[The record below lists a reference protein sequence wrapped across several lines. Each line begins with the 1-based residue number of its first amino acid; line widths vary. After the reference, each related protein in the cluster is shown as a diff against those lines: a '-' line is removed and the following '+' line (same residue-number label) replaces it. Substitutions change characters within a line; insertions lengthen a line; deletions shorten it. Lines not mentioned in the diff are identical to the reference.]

1 VTNPTTDN
9 IRNIALIGPAGT
21 GKTTLAERLLAHAKA
36 IKTAGTI
43 ERGDTVCDYDPQEQA
58 LRHSLD
64 PTLCY
69 YDTKGTHINLIDTP
83 GYPDFIGRAITVL
96 PAVETAA
103 LVLSANAGIET
114 GVRRLMT
121 AAKESGLCRMII
133 INQID
138 TDPAHLGE
146 LLGQIQD
153 VFGRRCL
160 PLNLPAENGSR
171 VRGCFFSKEGGDTD
185 FSSVAEAH
193 TEIIDQVVEV
203 DEELMEAYLESGE
216 DLDPGK
222 LHDAFEKALREG
234 HLMPVCFVSAATGAG
249 LDALGEIFIRLMP
262 SPAEGNPPMFF
273 KGEGED
279 AAAVEVVPDPSR
291 HVVAHVF
298 KVLVDP
304 YVGRMGI
311 FRIHQGTVTANS
323 QLYIGDGR
331 KPFKVSHLYRM
342 QGKETREIPSAGPG
356 DICVVAKVDE
366 IHYDA
371 VLHDSHD
378 EDHYH
383 HQRAPFPPPMQ
394 GLAIEP
400 ARRGDEQKLSDALHR
415 LSAEDP
421 CLQVEHRASTNE
433 TVVLGLGDLHLR
445 LTLERMKERYNVEVN
460 THLPSI
466 PYRETITAKAEGH
479 HRHKKQT
486 GGAGQFGEV
495 FLRVEKLA
503 RGAGFEFMD
512 KVVGGAI
519 PTQFIPAVEKGVRQA
534 LETGAV
540 AGYPMQDIRVTVYD
554 GKHHPVDSKE
564 VAFVTAG
571 KKAFLDAVEKARPI
585 VLEPIVELDITIPA
599 DAVGN
604 ITGDLSSRR
613 GRILGN
619 TTLAG
624 NRVVIHS
631 EIPLAEVQD
640 YQSQL
645 KSLTGG
651 AGTYTV
657 SFSRY
662 EPVPPRTQQ
671 ELAEKHVE
679 AATA

>member
-21 GKTTLAERLLAHAKA
+21 GKTTLAERLLAHAGA
-36 IKTAGTI
+36 VKTAGTI

-58 LRHSLD
+58 LRHTLD

-69 YDTKGTHINLIDTP
+69 YDTQGKHINLIDTP

-133 INQID
+133 VNQID

-146 LLGQIQD
+146 LLGQIQE

-160 PLNLPAENGSR
+160 PLNLPAENGTR

-203 DEELMEAYLESGE
+203 DEDLMEAYLESGE

-234 HLMPVCFVSAATGAG
+234 HLMPVCFVSAATGVG

-262 SPAEGNPPMFF
+262 SPAEGNPPVFF

-279 AAAVEVVPDPSR
+279 AVPVEVVPDPSS

-304 YVGRMGI
+304 YVGRMGV
-311 FRIHQGTVTANS
+311 FRIHQGTVTSNS

-383 HQRAPFPPPMQ
+383 RQPAPFPPPMQ

-421 CLQVEHRASTNE
+421 CLKVEHRASTNE

-466 PYRETITAKAEGH
+466 PYRETITAKADGH

-503 RGAGFEFMD
+503 RGAGFEFVD
-512 KVVGGAI
+512 EVVGGSI
-519 PTQFIPAVEKGVRQA
+519 PSQFIPAVEKGVRQA
-534 LETGAV
+534 LESGAV
-540 AGYPMQDIRVTVYD
+540 AGYPLQDIRVSVYD

-619 TTLAG
+619 TTLGG

-651 AGTYTV
+651 AGTYTL

-671 ELAEKHVE
+671 ELVEKHSE

>member
-1 VTNPTTDN
+1 M
-9 IRNIALIGPAGT
+9 
-21 GKTTLAERLLAHAKA
+21 K
-36 IKTAGTI
+36 
-43 ERGDTVCDYDPQEQA
+43 
-58 LRHSLD
+58 
-64 PTLCY
+64 
-69 YDTKGTHINLIDTP
+69 
-83 GYPDFIGRAITVL
+83 
-96 PAVETAA
+96 
-103 LVLSANAGIET
+103 
-114 GVRRLMT
+114 
-121 AAKESGLCRMII
+121 
-133 INQID
+133 
-138 TDPAHLGE
+138 
-146 LLGQIQD
+146 
-153 VFGRRCL
+153 
-160 PLNLPAENGSR
+160 
-171 VRGCFFSKEGGDTD
+171 
-185 FSSVAEAH
+185 
-193 TEIIDQVVEV
+193 
-203 DEELMEAYLESGE
+203 
-216 DLDPGK
+216 
-222 LHDAFEKALREG
+222 
-234 HLMPVCFVSAATGAG
+234 
-249 LDALGEIFIRLMP
+249 
-262 SPAEGNPPMFF
+262 
-273 KGEGED
+273 
-279 AAAVEVVPDPSR
+279 
-291 HVVAHVF
+291 
-298 KVLVDP
+298 
-304 YVGRMGI
+304 
-311 FRIHQGTVTANS
+311 
-323 QLYIGDGR
+323 
-331 KPFKVSHLYRM
+331 
-342 QGKETREIPSAGPG
+342 
-356 DICVVAKVDE
+356 
-366 IHYDA
+366 
-371 VLHDSHD
+371 
-378 EDHYH
+378 
-383 HQRAPFPPPMQ
+383 
-394 GLAIEP
+394 
-400 ARRGDEQKLSDALHR
+400 
-415 LSAEDP
+415 
-421 CLQVEHRASTNE
+421 VEHRASTNE

-445 LTLERMKERYNVEVN
+445 LTLERMKERFNVEVN

-519 PTQFIPAVEKGVRQA
+519 PSQFIPAVEKGVRQA

>member
-1 VTNPTTDN
+1 MTTTKTAA
-9 IRNIALIGPAGT
+9 IRNIALVGPAGT
-21 GKTTLAERLLAHAKA
+21 GKTTLAEQLLANAGA
-36 IKTAGTI
+36 ITAAGTI
-43 ERGDTVCDYDPQEQA
+43 ERGDTVCDHDPQEQA
-58 LRHSLD
+58 LGHTLD

-69 YDTKGTHINLIDTP
+69 YDAKGTHINIIDTP

-114 GVRRLMT
+114 GVRRLMA
-121 AAKESGLCRMII
+121 AAKDSGLCRMII
-133 INQID
+133 VNQID
-138 TDPAHLGE
+138 TDPSHLGQ
-146 LLGQIQD
+146 LLDQIQQ
-153 VFGRRCL
+153 VFGKRCL
-160 PLNLPAENGSR
+160 PLNLPAENGTK
-171 VRGCFFSKEGGDTD
+171 VRGCFFKPEGGDTD

-203 DEELMEAYLESGE
+203 DEALMEAYLESGDE
-216 DLDPGK
+216 LAPEQ

-234 HLMPVCFVSAATGAG
+234 HLMPVCFVSAITGVG
-249 LDALGEIFIRLMP
+249 LNALSDAFIRLMP
-262 SPAEGNPPMFF
+262 NPAEGNPPAFF
-273 KGEGED
+273 KGEGD
-279 AAAVEVVPDPSR
+279 AAEPVRVVPEPDQ
-291 HVVAHVF
+291 HVIAHVF
-298 KVLVDP
+298 KVVVDP
-304 YVGRMGI
+304 YVGKMGY
-311 FRIHQGTVTANS
+311 FRIHQGTVTPNS
-323 QLYIGDGR
+323 QLFIGDGR

-356 DICVVAKVDE
+356 DICVVAKVDD

-383 HQRAPFPPPMQ
+383 LKPAPFPPPMQ

-421 CLQVEHRASTNE
+421 CLKVEHRATTNE

-445 LTLERMKERYNVEVN
+445 LTLERMKERYNVELT
-460 THLPSI
+460 THPPSI
-466 PYRETITAKAEGH
+466 PYRETITSKAEGH

-495 FLRVEKLA
+495 FLRIEKLD
-503 RGAGFEFMD
+503 RGSGFEFQD

-519 PTQFIPAVEKGVRQA
+519 PSQFIPAVEKGVRQA
-534 LETGAV
+534 LEGGAV
-540 AGYPMQDIRVTVYD
+540 AGFPLQDVRVTVYD

-564 VAFVTAG
+564 IAFVTAG
-571 KKAFLDAVEKARPI
+571 KKAFYDAVEKARPI

-619 TTLAG
+619 TTLSG
-624 NRVVIHS
+624 GRVVIHS
-631 EIPLAEVQD
+631 EIPLAEVQG

-651 AGTYTV
+651 AGIYTM

-671 ELAEKHVE
+671 DLIAKHAD

>member
-21 GKTTLAERLLAHAKA
+21 GKTTLAERLLAHARA
-36 IKTAGTI
+36 IQTAGTI

-160 PLNLPAENGSR
+160 PLNLPAENGTR

-185 FSSVAEAH
+185 FSSVIEAH

-216 DLDPGK
+216 DLEPGK

-262 SPAEGNPPMFF
+262 SPAEGNPPVFF

-279 AAAVEVVPDPSR
+279 AVAVEVVPDPDR

-304 YVGRMGI
+304 YVGRMGV
-311 FRIHQGTVTANS
+311 FRIHQGTVTSNS

-619 TTLAG
+619 TTLGG

-631 EIPLAEVQD
+631 EIPLAEVRD